1 MKKKE
6 FVDKLTDLALTL
18 EIILTVLLA
27 IGIIIGLIDV
37 VRYFID
43 IFKADSFTS
52 YSVFKQFL
60 AHTLLIVVG
69 VELMLMLISHS
80 INSMLEL
87 ILFVIARKMLIYGDT
102 MLDLVLGT
110 IAIAILFIIIKYI
123 PISKELVER
132 RKEEGTYSA
141 STTIRKLMKDTG
153 IKLPVDKGYTLG
165 GLAFN
170 LAEEKTKPIEEGAE
184 FILGNIK
191 LRILKETDG
200 LIEKVKIEELSEED
214 NKIEIENEAE

>member
-1 MKKKE
+1 MRKKYII
-6 FVDKLTDLALTL
+6 DKLTDIALVL

-27 IGIIIGLIDV
+27 IGIAIGLIDIV
-37 VRYFID
+37 KYFVS
-43 IFKADSFTS
+43 IFMADAVTS

-102 MLDLVLGT
+102 MMDLVLGT
-110 IAIAILFIIIKYI
+110 IAIAILFITIKYV
-123 PISKELVER
+123 PLAKSFVSR
-132 RKEEGTYSA
+132 DKEEGEYSA
-141 STTIRKLMKDTG
+141 STTIRKLMKETG
-153 IKLPVDKGYTLG
+153 IKLPIDKGHTLG

-170 LAEEKTKPIEEGAE
+170 LTNGDTSLIQDGAE
-184 FILGNIK
+184 FELGNIRLK
-191 LRILKETDG
+191 ILKSSDG
-200 LIEKVKIEELSEED
+200 VIERVKVEKLDQEANDIEVE
-214 NKIEIENEAE
+214 K

>member
-1 MKKKE
+1 MRKKHII
-6 FVDKLTDLALTL
+6 DKLTDVALLL

-27 IGIIIGLIDV
+27 IGIAIGLIDV
-37 VRYFID
+37 VKYFVY
-43 IFKADSFTS
+43 IFKAEAVTS

-102 MLDLVLGT
+102 MTDLVLGT
-110 IAIAILFIIIKYI
+110 IAIAILFITIKFV
-123 PISKELVER
+123 PFSKPLVNR
-132 RKEEGTYSA
+132 DDEEGTYSA

-153 IKLPVDKGYTLG
+153 IKLPIDKGHTLG
-165 GLAFN
+165 GLAYN
-170 LAEEKTKPIEEGAE
+170 LTNGDTSMIKDGAE
-184 FILGNIK
+184 FELGNIK
-191 LRILKETDG
+191 LQILKSTDG
-200 LIEKVKIEELSEED
+200 VIERVKVEKLDEEAD
-214 NKIEIENEAE
+214 EIEVEK